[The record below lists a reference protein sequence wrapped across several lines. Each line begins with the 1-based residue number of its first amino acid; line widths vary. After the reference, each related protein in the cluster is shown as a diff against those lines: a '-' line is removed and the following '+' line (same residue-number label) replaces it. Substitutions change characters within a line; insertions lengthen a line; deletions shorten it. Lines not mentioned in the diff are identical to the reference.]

1 MFNFLNIQKWS
12 DCQKRLATI
21 GKHGLFARVRKFDVT
36 SITEEKASQ
45 VLNLIGRC
53 QREKAAFVSP
63 GVETFYCW
71 VSEAILEMGIII
83 HSKYFPNSDWL
94 KAHA

>member
-12 DCQKRLATI
+12 ECQKRLKTI
-21 GKHGLFARVRKFDVT
+21 GNNGLFARVRNFEVT

-53 QREKAAFVSP
+53 QREKAAFVSA
-63 GVETFYCW
+63 GAETFYCW
-71 VSEAILEMGIII
+71 VSEAIL
-83 HSKYFPNSDWL
+83 
-94 KAHA
+94 